1 MKTLLGLKVEQR
13 LSTVLRRD
21 ICSYYE
27 SAVAELPY
35 PATSEFNYIREKIEL
50 KHTALI
56 EASSVWV
63 REMALVYYAMYH
75 FISCCERGSDSA
87 SINSEKALIAA
98 IFYYVNPF
106 DVIPDHTPGTG
117 FLDDFYVAKC
127 CIKKLSLSERKS
139 LQLHVNRIR

>member
-1 MKTLLGLKVEQR
+1 MKTLLELKVEQR
-13 LSTVLRRD
+13 LSKVLLKD

-27 SAVAELPY
+27 SAVCELPY
-35 PATSEFNYIREKIEL
+35 PATSELNYIRDKIEQ
-50 KHTALI
+50 KHSSLI

-75 FISCCERGSDSA
+75 FICSCERGADSV
-87 SINSEKALIAA
+87 SINSEKALIAS

-117 FLDDFYVAKC
+117 FIDDFYVAKC
-127 CIKKLSLSERKS
+127 CIKKLTLTERKS